1 MTAQRGERSGGLIL
15 AWAVSG
21 LSLYLTSL
29 ILGSEMN
36 FDGFWSIA
44 LTALAVGLLNF
55 ILGPLLTLVT
65 CPLII
70 LTLGLARFLV
80 SGLILMMASWWMP
93 GFHLANFWWAVLAA
107 VIVAV
112 LNGAL
117 ERMFGIR
124 RG

>member
-1 MTAQRGERSGGLIL
+1 MAEGRENRRGGLVV

-29 ILGSEMN
+29 ILGSRMV

-44 LTALAVGLLNF
+44 LTALVVGLLNF
-55 ILGPLLTLVT
+55 LLGPLLSFIT

-80 SGLILMMASWWMP
+80 SGLILMMAAWWMP
-93 GFHLANFWWAVLAA
+93 GFHLASFWWAVLAA

-117 ERMFGIR
+117 ERVFGVR
-124 RG
+124 